1 MIAELIYSREENA
14 DSIKIQILNVL
25 NVSLKFSDQ
34 ELKETSGKI

>member
-1 MIAELIYSREENA
+1 MIAELIYSRGKNA

>member
-1 MIAELIYSREENA
+1 MIAELIYSRGKNA
-14 DSIKIQILNVL
+14 DSIKIQIL

>member
-1 MIAELIYSREENA
+1 MIAELIYSSGKNA